1 MLLVTDFRS
10 CCDPNVSGTP
20 GSGYGELV
28 QTRSFGLFRPVF
40 YAITHSFF
48 FPLRSNRFGNPGV
61 RLCGTRENS
70 QFWLI
75 SANFVRYY
83 SLILVPVAIPTFR
96 EPRGPVTGNW
106 SKLIVLAYSSRFF
119 MLLLTDFGSHCGPN
133 ISGTPG
139 SDYGEL
145 VKTRSFGLFW
155 PVLYAITH

>member
-20 GSGYGELV
+20 GSGYEELV

-40 YAITHSFF
+40 YAITHSFC

-83 SLILVPVAIPTFR
+83 SLILVPVAIQTFR

-106 SKLIVLAYSSRFF
+106 SKLIVLAYSGQFCMLLVIDFRSRF
-119 MLLLTDFGSHCGPN
+119 DPN
-133 ISGTPG
+133 VSGTRG
-139 SDYGEL
+139 SGYLEL
-145 VKTRSFGLFW
+145 VKSRSFGLFR
-155 PVLYAITH
+155 PVLYAIIH